1 MKIFQTSKKSVTK
14 IKKICYL
21 CRADSSLKR
30 YPRSRPRLP
39 PRGPRDVPGAS
50 AGRGWRTS
58 LPGASCFPGDGGPAR
73 GSAPCGA
80 RLPLQERTATL
91 QDIAFPGVGLTP
103 GSAPPSAGS
112 PGTGGRP
119 PPLSSASS
127 IQAGP
132 VGPPAAVHHH
142 PKCYHPPPSRDAGG
156 FLMRNHLPGNGKD
169 APCRARP
176 ADMVYVE
183 DVGLK
188 TEQNRLTASA
198 SRSAS
203 GLPDSFASVNERE
216 RLSLSGW

>member
-21 CRADSSLKR
+21 CHADSSLKR

-39 PRGPRDVPGAS
+39 HRGPRDVPGRVRRTLLADVPS
-50 AGRGWRTS
+50 RSVLLSWRRRPRPGFRPLRGPPPYPGKDGDATGPRVPRRRADAGERSS
-58 LPGASCFPGDGGPAR
+58 LR
-73 GSAPCGA
+73 W
-80 RLPLQERTATL
+80 
-91 QDIAFPGVGLTP
+91 V
-103 GSAPPSAGS
+103 
-112 PGTGGRP
+112 PGTGGGRP

-156 FLMRNHLPGNGKD
+156 FLMRSHLPGNGKD

-183 DVGLK
+183 DVGQV
-188 TEQNRLTASA
+188 EAA
-198 SRSAS
+198 PFHGSR
-203 GLPDSFASVNERE
+203 
-216 RLSLSGW
+216 